1 MNQTTITPA
10 SPFIRMGYL
19 VSQYP
24 AVSHTF
30 ILREVRALREKG
42 LDIHVASINPAD
54 RGASGL
60 TAEEREERQNTFY
73 VKRAGMWGV
82 LRAHLSTLIRNPGAY
97 LRGLAFAVKLGGWD
111 IRKILFGLFY
121 FVEAVIVGQWMVS
134 RHLSH
139 LHVHFATPAA
149 MVGLLVTKIFPM
161 TYSMTVH
168 GPDEFYDAPG
178 YRLAEKIRG
187 AAFVCCIGLYARSQ
201 IMKLIPAEDWGKLEV
216 SPLGVDMKVFQPCSS
231 QRHGQKFEILC
242 VGRIVPAKGQRV
254 LIEAV
259 ALLEKQGH
267 QVNLR
272 LVGDGPDRRG
282 LEEMVGRRGLDH
294 CITFEG
300 AVDQDRIRG
309 FYESADVFV
318 LPSFAEGIPVVL
330 MEAMAM
336 EIPTITTWITGIPEL
351 IRQDQDGI
359 LVPPSDVER
368 LTQAIRR
375 VMDDEILR
383 RGLGQAGRRRVAARY
398 NLQNNILGLVEIFT
412 QRLGVLL

>member
-1 MNQTTITPA
+1 MNERTTMPA
-10 SPFIRMGYL
+10 GPCIRMGYL

-30 ILREVRALREKG
+30 ILREVQALREQG
-42 LDIHVASINPAD
+42 LEIHVASINPTD
-54 RGASGL
+54 REPSKL
-60 TAEEREERQNTFY
+60 TAEEHEEMRNTFY
-73 VKRAGMWGV
+73 VKQVGVWGV
-82 LRAHLSTLIRNPGAY
+82 LRAHLSTLIKHPGAY
-97 LRGLAFAVKLGGWD
+97 LRGLAFALKLGGMD
-111 IRKILFGLFY
+111 FKKILFGLFY
-121 FVEAVIVGQWMVS
+121 FAEAVIVGQWMVS

-161 TYSMTVH
+161 TYSLTIH

-178 YRLAEKIRG
+178 YHLAEKIHG
-187 AAFVCCIGLYARSQ
+187 ATFVCCIGLFARSQ
-201 IMKLIPAEDWGKLEV
+201 IMKLVHAEDWEKLEV
-216 SPLGVDMKVFQPCSS
+216 SPLGVDVEVFKPPSS
-231 QRHGQKFEILC
+231 RRQFQKFEILC
-242 VGRIVPAKGQRV
+242 VGRLVPAKGQRI

-259 ALLEKQGH
+259 ALLEKQG
-267 QVNLR
+267 QKVNLR
-272 LVGDGPDRRG
+272 LVGDGPDRRS
-282 LEEMVGRRGLDH
+282 LEQMVGRRGLDH

-300 AVDQDRIRG
+300 AVNQDRIRE
-309 FYESADVFV
+309 FYDSADVFV

-359 LVPPSDVER
+359 LVPPSDVNK
-368 LTQAIRR
+368 LTQAIRQ

-398 NLQNNILGLVEIFT
+398 HLKKNILGLVEIFT
-412 QRLGVLL
+412 QRLGASV